1 MFDKCGSG
9 TAVSPHD
16 DAVRMFGK
24 CSFCGG
30 SETSWDEDAYIAH
43 ELDQADGEET
53 TRLVSEL
60 AALQQALAGLT
71 ERIDYLK
78 DVLRKLGPGQH
89 AAGDHTV
96 TVTPF
101 RRLDETKVR
110 EQFDPT
116 VYPLLYKR
124 VVDGPK
130 LKATVPTQTYES
142 LMSESG
148 KARVSIK

>member
-1 MFDKCGSG
+1 MDKCGRGVAGSY
-9 TAVSPHD
+9 HD
-16 DAVRMFGK
+16 DQVKMFGR

-30 SETSWDEDAYIAH
+30 ETTSDVGNE
-43 ELDQADGEET
+43 EET
-53 TRLVSEL
+53 CRLVDELSGLL
-60 AALQQALAGLT
+60 AAQAELT
-71 ERIDYLK
+71 ERIDYVK
-78 DVLRKLGPGQH
+78 DTLRKLGPGQH
-89 AAGDHTV
+89 PAGDHVV